1 MLISDPL
8 FYAVAV
14 PAVLLFGISK
24 GGFGGGLGI
33 LAVPLISLIVSPV
46 QAAAILLPVLC
57 CLDLIGL
64 WAYWGK
70 WDAPNLR
77 ILIPAS
83 IMGIIIG
90 TLLFRYLNPEVIKL
104 LLGIIAI
111 CFTLEYWFR
120 TALASESSIK
130 GPNILTGSLA
140 AAVGGFTS
148 FIAHSGGPPISMY
161 LLPQRMHR
169 TLFVGTTVLLF
180 AVINYVKLIPYAWLG
195 LFHGNNLLTSVVLLP
210 GAATGFLAGIW
221 LHNNVSEE
229 LFYRVCYVFLFIVGI
244 KLVFDGADIHIF
256 HVFD

>member
-1 MLISDPL
+1 MLLSDPL
-8 FYAVAV
+8 FYAAAV

-33 LAVPLISLIVSPV
+33 LAVPLVSLIVSPV

-70 WDAPNLR
+70 WDFPNLR

-83 IMGIIIG
+83 IIGIIIG
-90 TLLFRYLNPEVIKL
+90 TLLFRYMNPEIIRL

-111 CFTLEYWFR
+111 LFTLDYWLR
-120 TALASESSIK
+120 PPRGYGDIQPRPA
-130 GPNILTGSLA
+130 ILSGTIA

-169 TLFVGTTVLLF
+169 TMFVGTTVLLF
-180 AVINYVKLIPYAWLG
+180 AIINYVKLIPYTWLG
-195 LFHGNNLLTSVVLLP
+195 LFHGNNLLTSLVLMP
-210 GAATGFLAGIW
+210 AAVIGFLTGIW
-221 LHNNVSEE
+221 LHNNVSEA
-229 LFYRVCYVFLFIVGI
+229 LFYRVCYMFLFIVGI
-244 KLVFDGADIHIF
+244 KLVLDGSNIHLI
-256 HVFD
+256 